1 MHDISYLHDILIL
14 LLASV
19 TIVII
24 FKQLGL
30 SPALG
35 FLVVGALIGPG
46 GLALLAPNETT
57 KSIAELGIVFLLF
70 SIGLELTL
78 RKLIS
83 MKKYVLGFGSMQLI
97 LTAILIG
104 TTTYSFGL
112 SKELSVVIGVALS
125 LSSTAIVLQIIDETG
140 EKSSRVGRLSLSVL
154 ILQDLAV
161 IPILVLLPLL
171 SNPDVNFS
179 SAIGGAIVNAAIAM
193 AIILVI
199 GRFLLKPIFRLV
211 VAAKSDVLFLSIA
224 LIVVF
229 GSALITHKMGLSFAF
244 GAFVAGIMVAETEY
258 KYRVENETK
267 SFEALLMGMFFI
279 SVGMSF
285 DFNVLID
292 NLHLVIFLAIGLIAL
307 KALIIIGLC
316 RAFKFPLAPA
326 IHSGLLLAQGSEFA
340 FVVFII
346 AVQENIMGEELA
358 QILMTVVT
366 LSMAL
371 TPMLAGLG
379 KRIKGHLYVSDV
391 LKDNKLKREI
401 GDISKH
407 IVIIGFGRIGRIVA
421 SLLRKRNVNYLILD
435 ANHRIVRVEK
445 ANGYNIYYGDAMNL
459 EILKYIGISKAE
471 SVIVA
476 LDDEFGCIKITR
488 FIHENFPQAHLVT
501 KTEGLNST
509 QRFKKVGASLV
520 VSKNLETGLQLG
532 KAALLSVGIKSKDID
547 SDLESWR
554 DTNCEFVK
562 NVIHQDT
569 EQYGKH

>member
-1 MHDISYLHDILIL
+1 
-14 LLASV
+14 
-19 TIVII
+19 
-24 FKQLGL
+24 
-30 SPALG
+30 
-35 FLVVGALIGPG
+35 
-46 GLALLAPNETT
+46 
-57 KSIAELGIVFLLF
+57 
-70 SIGLELTL
+70 
-78 RKLIS
+78 
-83 MKKYVLGFGSMQLI
+83 
-97 LTAILIG
+97 
-104 TTTYSFGL
+104 
-112 SKELSVVIGVALS
+112 
-125 LSSTAIVLQIIDETG
+125 STAIVLQIIDETG